1 MSRISKFFEKDY
13 KSEEE
18 SSSEE
23 ESEYEEED
31 FLDEVE
37 EDNYNEDSEEDVDSD
52 DDTETEELEKKKVQ
66 KVKKTVNVNTKVV
79 NEKLR
84 KNTKI
89 LLKKLFEKYNIGI
102 KKTDEKIKDIEDSIY
117 KKANGN
123 YTTYLDNARK
133 ITNSCSQL
141 TFTQLKGLLESDY
154 FASTFFDKERKTN
167 EKNIANITC
176 RLEPMAG
183 IHKCKCGCDKVYS
196 YELQTRSAD
205 EGMTLFLQCY
215 DCGKKWKM

>member
-13 KSEEE
+13 KSEDS

-23 ESEYEEED
+23 ESEYEEESYD
-31 FLDEVE
+31 DYADEE
-37 EDNYNEDSEEDVDSD
+37 TYNEDSEEDVDSD
-52 DDTETEELEKKKVQ
+52 DDTETEEIEQKKVQ

-84 KNTKI
+84 RNTKI

-117 KKANGN
+117 KKAKGN
-123 YTTYLDNARK
+123 YNTYLDNTRK

-141 TFTQLKGLLESDY
+141 TFSQLKALLDLDY
-154 FASTFFDKERKTN
+154 FESTFFDKERKTN